1 MTSARYFFPFIIAL
15 ALSAGAV
22 FGEESDEY
30 EIVDIELM
38 EEADEEPAEE
48 PDEEETLV
56 APEAEATS
64 GEASGDV
71 ETEQSDADTEAMNAG
86 FAALQNKDYS
96 SAYNIFQSLAQ
107 QDNTAAQYELGVLY
121 HRGLGVDR
129 DVVRASQWYTR
140 AAEQGNMEAQYRLG
154 NMYLMGEGVR
164 QSDSEATY
172 WLEKAAQQGHTDA
185 KHNLTSIQRI
195 SQAKTGE
202 ELEQEAADDPPDDRA
217 ETADVTEKNVGRK
230 TKKKRGFFKR
240 LLGRGDRSAS
250 ANNNDRL
257 LESDDPEDEM
267 PTPTAPIGV
276 IEPKSSSG
284 GEENGPASVV
294 TDDEDDAPPV
304 LTASL
309 PAQPEKK
316 KKGFFSRLFNRDKQ
330 KNKTSSES
338 TSSVQPDMAGMEL
351 KNTSRELAGPGN
363 ETTQSGDHK
372 APLNPLERSG
382 AVSNYEL
389 GMAYV
394 LGDTIAQ
401 DHTKAFE
408 HFATSAEQGYAP
420 AQFRLG
426 VAYAHG
432 EGTRK
437 DLSKAVEWYE
447 KSALQGHTIA
457 QRSLG
462 VIYLNGQEGMD
473 PNKPLALAW
482 YSLLAE
488 DGNLMDTHRRDTL
501 LRELSDGEIQTSEE
515 LKNELQNRLA
525 REEEKH

>member
-1 MTSARYFFPFIIAL
+1 MTSVRYFSSFIIAL

-38 EEADEEPAEE
+38 KEADEEPVEE
-48 PDEEETLV
+48 PVEGETVV
-56 APEAEATS
+56 APEVEATTD
-64 GEASGDV
+64 EASSDMD
-71 ETEQSDADTEAMNAG
+71 TEQSDADTEATNAG

-96 SAYNIFQSLAQ
+96 SAYDIFHSLAR
-107 QDNTAAQYELGVLY
+107 QDNAGAQYELGVLY

-129 DVVRASQWYTR
+129 DVMRASQWYTR
-140 AAEQGNMEAQYRLG
+140 AAEQGNMDAQYRLG

-172 WLEKAAQQGHTDA
+172 WLEKAAQQGHADA
-185 KHNLTSIQRI
+185 KHNLASIRRI

-217 ETADVTEKNVGRK
+217 ETVDVTEKNAGRK
-230 TKKKRGFFKR
+230 TEKKRGFFKR
-240 LLGRGDRSAS
+240 LLGRDAKTVSAG
-250 ANNNDRL
+250 NDDNL

-267 PTPTAPIGV
+267 PTPSAPIGV
-276 IEPKSSSG
+276 IEPKSSTG
-284 GEENGPASVV
+284 GEENEPASVV
-294 TDDEDDAPPV
+294 TDDEDGAPPV

-309 PAQPEKK
+309 PAQSEKK

-330 KNKTSSES
+330 KNKTSPEN
-338 TSSVQPDMAGMEL
+338 TSPAQPGQAGTEL
-351 KNTSRELAGPGN
+351 ENTSRELAGPGN
-363 ETTQSGDHK
+363 ETIQPGGDE

-394 LGDTIAQ
+394 LGDTIEQ
-401 DHTKAFE
+401 DHTRAFE
-408 HFATSAEQGYAP
+408 YFTRSAEQGYAP

-426 VAYAHG
+426 VAYAYG

-447 KSALQGHTIA
+447 KSALQGHTVA
-457 QRSLG
+457 RRSLG
-462 VIYLNGQEGMD
+462 EIYLNGQEGMD

-482 YSLLAE
+482 YSLLAK

-501 LRELSDGEIQTSEE
+501 LRELSDDELQTSEE
-515 LKNELQNRLA
+515 LKAELQNRLGS
-525 REEEKH
+525 EEKR